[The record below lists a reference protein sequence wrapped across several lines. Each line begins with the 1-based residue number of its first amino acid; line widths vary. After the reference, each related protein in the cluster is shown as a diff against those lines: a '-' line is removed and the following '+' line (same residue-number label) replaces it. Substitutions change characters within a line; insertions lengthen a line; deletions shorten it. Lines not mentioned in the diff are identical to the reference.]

1 MTRRNRAGVASA
13 CLLTFVTL
21 VSLPHATFGQGAAV
35 LSREQLQALVDE
47 SGKALRNLIAARDQA
62 TPPALAFKK
71 DKRGKSPTEDLKQYV
86 LPQETQW
93 KLETLE
99 SNATR
104 DLSAGDLPG
113 VQIQVVELRQGL
125 KAGIDRFQA
134 ITEYW
139 REPVSQPYTEGAGRK
154 ATFKATGIDTPN
166 LAEIETLSAQLDQ
179 QVAAGDFLTAMRT
192 TWPKLNDLQKQAR
205 NAEYQQLMSRID
217 SGKLEGL
224 RSATPARKCE
234 RAEGGATS
242 RTDTP
247 SARPD
252 FPSINEYFPT
262 SMKRKGIKSGTPEVF
277 VVVDAEGCPES
288 AVLVGPAEYA
298 EFDDAGLRLAVD
310 GRYFPAQKD
319 GKAVRGGF
327 YMRLSFFNLF

>member
-1 MTRRNRAGVASA
+1 MTRRNRAAVASVW
-13 CLLTFVTL
+13 LLTFVTL
-21 VSLPHATFGQGAAV
+21 VSAPAPAPAQGAV

-47 SGKALRNLIAARDQA
+47 SSKALRNLVAARDQ
-62 TPPALAFKK
+62 PPASGLAFKK

-86 LPQETQW
+86 LPPETQS
-93 KLETLE
+93 KLEALE
-99 SNATR
+99 ANATR
-104 DLSAGDLPG
+104 DLTAGDLPG
-113 VQIQVVELRQGL
+113 VQIQLVELRKEL
-125 KAGIDRFQA
+125 KTGIERFQA

-139 REPVSQPYTEGAGRK
+139 REPVSQPYTDGAGRK
-154 ATFKATGIDTPN
+154 ATLKANGIDTPN
-166 LAEIETLSAQLDQ
+166 AAEIETLSAQLDQ
-179 QVAAGDFLTAMRT
+179 QVAAGDFFTAMRT

-205 NAEYQQLMSRID
+205 NAEYQQLISRID
-217 SGKLEGL
+217 SGKLQGF
-224 RSATPARKCE
+224 RSATPARKCDP
-234 RAEGGATS
+234 AEGGAVS
-242 RTDTP
+242 RADTP

-277 VVVDAEGCPES
+277 VVVNAQGCPES
-288 AVLVGPAEYA
+288 ALLVGPAEYA

-327 YMRLSFFNLF
+327 YMRLSFFDLF